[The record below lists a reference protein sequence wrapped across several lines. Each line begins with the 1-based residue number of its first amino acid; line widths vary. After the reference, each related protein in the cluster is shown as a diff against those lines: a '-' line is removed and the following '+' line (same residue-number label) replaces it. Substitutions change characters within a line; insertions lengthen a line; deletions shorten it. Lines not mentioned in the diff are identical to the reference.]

1 MFPALV
7 YIFRNQK
14 VCFQCGDLLA
24 MTSGDSSMSAITLKK
39 DSDKTLPQCCHRRH
53 SAYKSPWHKVIAEK
67 MQPTVTITKA
77 ILFL

>member
-24 MTSGDSSMSAITLKK
+24 MTSGDSSMSAITLKR
-39 DSDKTLPQCCHRRH
+39 DSDKNTASVL
-53 SAYKSPWHKVIAEK
+53 S
-67 MQPTVTITKA
+67 
-77 ILFL
+77 